1 MTWSPAVFAG
11 EAVEIRMWGGEE
23 TELVEDC
30 VFRFATCCELWE
42 VAPIEIVG
50 PGGPAGSGPDFV
62 PSFPLARRFRLP
74 EKVSGIAGGTMS
86 VEAEREG
93 AGLRSMRGGLRL
105 GFRDGDRAG
114 FGRKPALID
123 IHGDRGRVQL
133 PSEASRSRPLMPLVV
148 YMCMPVLTRVS

>member
-30 VFRFATCCELWE
+30 VFRFATCSELWE

-93 AGLRSMRGGLRL
+93 AG
-105 GFRDGDRAG
+105 
-114 FGRKPALID
+114 
-123 IHGDRGRVQL
+123 
-133 PSEASRSRPLMPLVV
+133 
-148 YMCMPVLTRVS
+148 